1 MQLVVC
7 LALRGILLCVE
18 YLKALFHA
26 GVVNA
31 QELVL
36 RGGHVDKIRLTLV
49 AFSIEELVHR
59 IIRRGLFQV
68 GTDDLVQRFPKMRR
82 AAFGRRDAA
91 FGAVLAG
98 LVYSRIDASEA
109 HDRDAAGKTAYIP
122 NLSHELRGSGFAN
135 TVHGQHSIVLRQLL
149 CKSYHLGA
157 QSGQCHLAGKQLL
170 RRCGDKQFRVVVLR

>member
-7 LALRGILLCVE
+7 LALRGILLRVE
-18 YLKALFHA
+18 CLKALFHA

-36 RGGHVDKIRLTLV
+36 RGGHVDKIRLTLA
-49 AFSIEELVHR
+49 AFFIEELVHR
-59 IIRRGLFQV
+59 LIRRGLFQV
-68 GTDDLVQRFPKMRR
+68 DTDDLVQRFPKMRR
-82 AAFGRRDAA
+82 AAFGRRDVL
-91 FGAVLAG
+91 GAVLAG

-109 HDRDAAGKTAYIP
+109 HDRAAAGKTAYIP
-122 NLSHELRGSGFAN
+122 DLSHELRGSGFAN

-170 RRCGDKQFRVVVLR
+170 RRCGDK